1 MANQT
6 IALIGGTGFIGRH
19 LLEALTARP
28 TRVLVHRN
36 QPSWLSGL
44 PHVELVQGDIFE
56 PSSLDRLLSGC
67 EVLIN
72 LTGQVEGPVDR
83 YLDLNV
89 RGTLNLAQA
98 CARQSVKRVIHA
110 SSALVYGDELNAR
123 EDSPCHP
130 LSPYAVM
137 KCAAEEIMRSL
148 LSPTT
153 QVMCFRLSNVYGPAQ
168 TKGLI
173 PYLVGCI
180 RSKRR
185 ISIDADGA
193 QTRDFVYVKDV
204 AAAFMKALETPDWV
218 DRVNIGSGIPTSV
231 IALLRQLEEVM
242 ELPAIG
248 QYCPEH
254 TGGER
259 RNTVSIERAADVL
272 AWRATTSLE
281 EGLRAILRSQTLT
294 LQQGVAA

>member
-1 MANQT
+1 MANQI

-19 LLEALTARP
+19 LLDALTNRP
-28 TRVLVHRN
+28 IRVLVHRG

-44 PHVELVQGDIFE
+44 PQVEPVQGDIFD
-56 PSSLDRLLSGC
+56 PSSLDRFLSGC

-83 YLDLNV
+83 YLDVNV
-89 RGTLNLAQA
+89 RGTLNLAHA
-98 CARQSVKRVIHA
+98 CARQHVRRVIHA
-110 SSALVYGDELNAR
+110 SSALVYGDALNAT

-148 LSPTT
+148 LGPTT

-173 PYLVGCI
+173 PYLVDCI
-180 RSKRR
+180 RSRRR

-193 QTRDFVYVKDV
+193 QTRDFVFVKDV
-204 AAAFMKALETPDWV
+204 AAAFRRALTTPHWA
-218 DRVNIGSGIPTSV
+218 DRVNIGSGVPTSV
-231 IALLRQLEEVM
+231 ITLLRQLEEVM
-242 ELPAIG
+242 EIPAIG

-259 RNTVSIERAADVL
+259 RNTVSIERAATVM
-272 AWRATTSLE
+272 AWRASTTLE
-281 EGLRAILRSQTLT
+281 EGLRTILRSETLT
-294 LQQGVAA
+294 FHHEVAV

>member
-19 LLEALTARP
+19 LLDALTAQP
-28 TRVLVHRN
+28 TRVLVYRG

-44 PHVELVQGDIFE
+44 PHVEPVQGDIFD
-56 PSSLDRLLSGC
+56 PPSLDRLLHGC

-98 CARQSVKRVIHA
+98 CVRQHVPRVIHA
-110 SSALVYGDELNAR
+110 SSALVYGDALNAT
-123 EDSPCHP
+123 EDNPCHP
-130 LSPYAVM
+130 FSPYATM

-148 LSPTT
+148 LGPRA

-173 PYLVGCI
+173 PYLVDCI
-180 RSKRR
+180 RSRRR

-204 AAAFMKALETPDWV
+204 AAAFRKALTTPAWADP
-218 DRVNIGSGIPTSV
+218 VNIGSGIPTSV
-231 IALLRQLEEVM
+231 ITLLRQIEEVL

-259 RNTVSIERAADVL
+259 RNTVSIERAANVL
-272 AWRATTSLE
+272 SWRATTTLE
-281 EGLRAILRSQTLT
+281 EGLRALLRSQAFTVHHE
-294 LQQGVAA
+294 VAV

>member
-6 IALIGGTGFIGRH
+6 IAVIGGTGFIGRH
-19 LLEALTARP
+19 LLDALIVRP
-28 TRVLVHRN
+28 TRVLVHRDR
-36 QPSWLSGL
+36 PSWLSAL
-44 PHVELVQGDIFE
+44 PHAEPVPGDIFD
-56 PSSLDRLLSGC
+56 PSSLDRLLRGC
-67 EVLIN
+67 KVLIN

-89 RGTLNLAQA
+89 KGTLNLAQA
-98 CARQSVKRVIHA
+98 CVKQRVPRVIHA
-110 SSALVYGDELNAR
+110 SSALVHGDTLNAV

-130 LSPYAVM
+130 LSPYAAM

-148 LSPTT
+148 LGPTT
-153 QVMCFRLSNVYGPAQ
+153 EVMCFRLSNVYGPAQ

-173 PYLVGCI
+173 PYLVDCI
-180 RSKRR
+180 RSRRR

-204 AAAFMKALETPDWV
+204 ASAFMKALTTPEWA
-218 DRVNIGSGIPTSV
+218 DRLNIGSGIPTSV

-242 ELPAIG
+242 DIPAIG

-259 RNTVSIERAADVL
+259 RNTVSIERAASVL
-272 AWRATTSLE
+272 AWRATTTLD

-294 LQQGVAA
+294 VHHEVAA

>member
-19 LLEALTARP
+19 LLDALTAQP
-28 TRVLVHRN
+28 TRVLVYRSE
-36 QPSWLSGL
+36 PSWLSAL
-44 PHVELVQGDIFE
+44 PHVEPVQGDIFD
-56 PSSLDRLLSGC
+56 PSSLDRLLYGC
-67 EVLIN
+67 NVLIN

-89 RGTLNLAQA
+89 RGTLSLAQA
-98 CARQSVKRVIHA
+98 CARQRVPRVIHA
-110 SSALVYGDELNAR
+110 SSALVYGDELNAM

-148 LSPTT
+148 LGPTT

-168 TKGLI
+168 SKGLI
-173 PYLVGCI
+173 PYLVDCI
-180 RSKRR
+180 RSRRR
-185 ISIDADGA
+185 ITIDADGA
-193 QTRDFVYVKDV
+193 QIRDFVYVKDV
-204 AAAFMKALETPDWV
+204 AAAFMKALTTPQWA
-218 DRVNIGSGIPTSV
+218 DRLNIGSGVPTSV
-231 IALLRQLEEVM
+231 IALLRQLEDVM
-242 ELPAIG
+242 EIPATG

-259 RNTVSIERAADVL
+259 RNTLSIERAASVL
-272 AWRATTSLE
+272 AWRATTTLD
-281 EGLRAILRSQTLT
+281 EGLRAVLRSQTLT
-294 LQQGVAA
+294 VHHEVAV

>member
-6 IALIGGTGFIGRH
+6 IAVIGGTGFIGRH
-19 LLEALTARP
+19 LLDALTAQP

-36 QPSWLSGL
+36 QPSWLSAL
-44 PHVELVQGDIFE
+44 PCVEPVPGDIFD
-56 PSSLDRLLSGC
+56 PASLDRLLCGC
-67 EVLIN
+67 DVLIN

-83 YLDLNV
+83 YMDVNI

-98 CARQSVKRVIHA
+98 CERQDVRHVIHT
-110 SSALVYGDELNAR
+110 SSALVYGDVLDATE
-123 EDSPCHP
+123 ESPCHP
-130 LSPYAVM
+130 LSPYAAM

-148 LSPTT
+148 LGRTA
-153 QVMCFRLSNVYGPAQ
+153 QVMCLRLSNVYGPAQ

-173 PYLVGCI
+173 PYLVNCI
-180 RSKRR
+180 RSRQR

-204 AAAFMKALETPDWV
+204 VAAFMKALTTPDWAGS
-218 DRVNIGSGIPTSV
+218 VNIGSGVPTSV
-231 IALLRQLEEVM
+231 IALLRRIEEVM

-259 RNTVSIERAADVL
+259 RNTVSIERAASVL
-272 AWRATTSLE
+272 AWRAATTLE
-281 EGLRAILRSQTLT
+281 EGLRAILCSQTHT
-294 LQQGVAA
+294 IHHEVAA

>member
-6 IALIGGTGFIGRH
+6 IAVIGGTGFIGRH
-19 LLEALTARP
+19 LLDALTALP
-28 TRVLVHRN
+28 ARVMVHRSR
-36 QPSWLSGL
+36 PSWLSAL
-44 PHVELVQGDIFE
+44 PHAEPVPGDIFDS
-56 PSSLDRLLSGC
+56 SSLDRLLQGC
-67 EVLIN
+67 ELLIN
-72 LTGQVEGPVDR
+72 LTGQVEGAVDR
-83 YLDLNV
+83 YMDVNV

-98 CARQSVKRVIHA
+98 CVRQRVPRVIHV
-110 SSALVYGDELNAR
+110 SSALVYGDTLNAT

-148 LSPTT
+148 LDQTA

-173 PYLVGCI
+173 PYLVNCI
-180 RSKRR
+180 RSRQR

-204 AAAFMKALETPDWV
+204 ASAFRKAVTTREWTG
-218 DRVNIGSGIPTSV
+218 RVNIGSGVPTSV
-231 IALLRQLEEVM
+231 MTLLRQIEDVM
-242 ELPAIG
+242 DIAATG

-259 RNTVSIERAADVL
+259 RNTVSIDRAAAVL
-272 AWRATTSLE
+272 DWRATTTLE

-294 LQQGVAA
+294 LQHEVAA

>member
-1 MANQT
+1 MANQI

-19 LLEALTARP
+19 LLDALTAQP
-28 TRVLVHRN
+28 TRVLVHRG

-44 PHVELVQGDIFE
+44 PQVEPVQGDIFD
-56 PSSLDRLLSGC
+56 PSSLDRLLHGC
-67 EVLIN
+67 NVLIN

-83 YLDLNV
+83 YLDVNV

-98 CARQSVKRVIHA
+98 CVRQHVPRVMHA
-110 SSALVYGDELNAR
+110 SSALVYGDVLNAT
-123 EDSPCHP
+123 ENSLCHP
-130 LSPYAVM
+130 FSPYATM

-148 LSPTT
+148 LGPTA

-173 PYLVGCI
+173 PYLVDCI
-180 RSKRR
+180 RSRRR

-204 AAAFMKALETPDWV
+204 AAAFMKALTTPDWA
-218 DRVNIGSGIPTSV
+218 DLVNIGSGVPTSV
-231 IALLRQLEEVM
+231 ITLLRQIEEVL

-248 QYCPEH
+248 QYRPEH

-259 RNTVSIERAADVL
+259 RNTVAIERAASVL
-272 AWRATTSLE
+272 GWRATTTLD
-281 EGLRAILRSQTLT
+281 EGLRAILRSQTLRVHHE
-294 LQQGVAA
+294 VAA

>member
-6 IALIGGTGFIGRH
+6 IAVIGGTGFIGRH
-19 LLEALTARP
+19 LLETLIAQQ
-28 TRVLVHRN
+28 TRVLVHRT
-36 QPSWLSGL
+36 QPAWLNGL
-44 PHVELVQGDIFE
+44 PHVEPVEGDIFD
-56 PSSLDRLLSGC
+56 PAALDRLLHGC
-67 EVLIN
+67 QVMIN

-83 YLDLNV
+83 YLDVNV
-89 RGTLNLAQA
+89 RGTLSLAQA
-98 CARQSVKRVIHA
+98 CLRQHVPRVIHA
-110 SSALVYGDELNAR
+110 SSALVYGDALNAT

-130 LSPYAVM
+130 FSPYATM
-137 KCAAEEIMRSL
+137 KCAAEDIMRSML
-148 LSPTT
+148 GPTT
-153 QVMCFRLSNVYGPAQ
+153 QVMCFRLSNVYGSSQ

-173 PYLVGCI
+173 PYLLNCI
-180 RSKRR
+180 RNRQR

-204 AAAFMKALETPDWV
+204 AGAFANALTTPEWADL
-218 DRVNIGSGIPTSV
+218 VNIGSGVPTSV
-231 IALLRQLEEVM
+231 ITLLRQIEEVL

-259 RNTVSIERAADVL
+259 RNTVSIERAASVL
-272 AWRATTSLE
+272 SWRATTTLD

-294 LQQGVAA
+294 VHHEVAA

>member
-19 LLEALTARP
+19 LLEALTGRP
-28 TRVLVHRN
+28 TRVLAHRG
-36 QPSWLSGL
+36 QPAWLSGL
-44 PHVELVQGDIFE
+44 SHVEPVQGDIFD
-56 PSSLDRLLSGC
+56 PSSLDRLLHGC
-67 EVLIN
+67 VALIN

-83 YLDLNV
+83 YLDVNV

-98 CARQSVKRVIHA
+98 CIRQHVPRVIHA
-110 SSALVYGDELNAR
+110 SSALVYGDALNAT

-130 LSPYAVM
+130 FSPYATM
-137 KCAAEEIMRSL
+137 KCAAEEIMRSML
-148 LSPTT
+148 GPTT
-153 QVMCFRLSNVYGPAQ
+153 EVMCFRLSNVYGPAQ

-173 PYLVGCI
+173 PYLVDCI
-180 RSKRR
+180 RSRRR
-185 ISIDADGA
+185 ISIDSDGA

-204 AAAFMKALETPDWV
+204 AEAFMKALATPQWADL
-218 DRVNIGSGIPTSV
+218 VNIGSGVPTSV
-231 IALLRQLEEVM
+231 ITLLRQIEEVL

-259 RNTVSIERAADVL
+259 RNTVSIERAEAVL
-272 AWRATTSLE
+272 AWRATTTLE
-281 EGLRAILRSQTLT
+281 EGLRAILRSQALT
-294 LQQGVAA
+294 FHHGVAA

>member
-6 IALIGGTGFIGRH
+6 IAVIGGTGFIGRH
-19 LLEALTARP
+19 LLETLIAQQ
-28 TRVLVHRN
+28 TRVLVHRTH
-36 QPSWLSGL
+36 PSWLNGL
-44 PHVELVQGDIFE
+44 PHVEPVEGDIFD
-56 PSSLDRLLSGC
+56 PAALDRLLHGC
-67 EVLIN
+67 QVMIN

-83 YLDLNV
+83 YLDVNV
-89 RGTLNLAQA
+89 RGTLSLAQA
-98 CARQSVKRVIHA
+98 CLRQHVPRVIHA
-110 SSALVYGDELNAR
+110 SSALVYGDALNAT

-130 LSPYAVM
+130 FSPYATM
-137 KCAAEEIMRSL
+137 KCAAEDIMRSML
-148 LSPTT
+148 GPTT
-153 QVMCFRLSNVYGPAQ
+153 QVMCFRLSNVYGSSQ

-173 PYLVGCI
+173 PYLLNCI
-180 RSKRR
+180 RSRQR

-204 AAAFMKALETPDWV
+204 AGAFANALTTPEWADL
-218 DRVNIGSGIPTSV
+218 VNIGSGVPTSV
-231 IALLRQLEEVM
+231 ITLLRQIEEVL

-259 RNTVSIERAADVL
+259 RNTVSIERAASVL
-272 AWRATTSLE
+272 SWRATTTLD

-294 LQQGVAA
+294 VHHEVAA

>member
-6 IALIGGTGFIGRH
+6 IAVIGGTGFIGRH
-19 LLEALTARP
+19 LLEALTAQP
-28 TRVLVHRN
+28 TRVLVHRG
-36 QPSWLSGL
+36 QPSWLSSL
-44 PHVELVQGDIFE
+44 QHVNPVQGDIFD
-56 PSSLDRLLSGC
+56 PSSLDRLLYGC
-67 EVLIN
+67 NVLIN

-98 CARQSVKRVIHA
+98 CLRQHVPRVIHA
-110 SSALVYGDELNAR
+110 SSALVYGDALNAA
-123 EDSPCHP
+123 EESPCHP
-130 LSPYAVM
+130 FSPYATM

-148 LSPTT
+148 LGPTA

-168 TKGLI
+168 MKGLI
-173 PYLVGCI
+173 PYLLDCI
-180 RSKRR
+180 RSRRR

-204 AAAFMKALETPDWV
+204 AVAFMKALTTPDWT
-218 DRVNIGSGIPTSV
+218 DRVNIGSGVPTSV
-231 IALLRQLEEVM
+231 ITLLRQIEEVL

-259 RNTVSIERAADVL
+259 RNTVSIERAASVL
-272 AWRATTSLE
+272 AWRATTTLD

-294 LQQGVAA
+294 VHQEVAA

>member
-19 LLEALTARP
+19 LLESLAGRP
-28 TRVLVHRN
+28 TRVLVHRG
-36 QPSWLSGL
+36 QPSWLSDL
-44 PHVELVQGDIFE
+44 PHVEAVQGDIFD
-56 PSSLDRLLSGC
+56 PSSLDRLVHGC

-83 YLDLNV
+83 YLDVNV
-89 RGTLNLAQA
+89 RGSLNLAQA
-98 CARQSVKRVIHA
+98 CMRARVPRVIHA
-110 SSALVYGDELNAR
+110 SSALVYGDALDAT

-130 LSPYAVM
+130 FSPYATM

-148 LSPTT
+148 LSPTAE
-153 QVMCFRLSNVYGPAQ
+153 VMSFRLSNVYGPAQ

-173 PYLVGCI
+173 PYLVDCI
-180 RSKRR
+180 RSRRR
-185 ISIDADGA
+185 ISIDSDGA

-204 AAAFMKALETPDWV
+204 AEAFMKALATPQWADL
-218 DRVNIGSGIPTSV
+218 VNIGSGVPTSV
-231 IALLRQLEEVM
+231 IALLRQIEEVI
-242 ELPAIG
+242 EIPATG

-259 RNTVSIERAADVL
+259 RNTLSIDRAAASL
-272 AWRATTSLE
+272 GWRATTTLE
-281 EGLRAILRSQTLT
+281 AGLREVLRSQAFTFHH
-294 LQQGVAA
+294 GVAA

>member
-19 LLEALTARP
+19 LLDALIAQP
-28 TRVLVHRN
+28 SRVLVHRG
-36 QPSWLSGL
+36 QPSWLSRL
-44 PHVELVQGDIFE
+44 PHVQAVQGDIFD
-56 PSSLDRLLSGC
+56 PSSLNRLLHGC

-83 YLDLNV
+83 YLDVNV
-89 RGTLNLAQA
+89 RGTLNLAHA
-98 CARQSVKRVIHA
+98 CARQHVPRVIHA
-110 SSALVYGDELNAR
+110 SSALVYGDMLNAT

-130 LSPYAVM
+130 LSPYAAM

-173 PYLVGCI
+173 PYLVNCI
-180 RSKRR
+180 RSRQR
-185 ISIDADGA
+185 ISVDADGA
-193 QTRDFVYVKDV
+193 QTRDFVYVRDV
-204 AAAFMKALETPDWV
+204 AAAFMKALATPEWADC
-218 DRVNIGSGIPTSV
+218 VNIGSGIPTSV
-231 IALLRQLEEVM
+231 ITLLRQLEEVM

-259 RNTVSIERAADVL
+259 RNTVSIERATNVL
-272 AWRATTSLE
+272 AWRATTTLE
-281 EGLRAILRSQTLT
+281 EGLRAILRSQTLIFHHE
-294 LQQGVAA
+294 VAV